1 MVRSGKVV
9 IYLDDIM
16 IATKSLYEHFEIL
29 KEVLKRIV
37 KNK

>member
-16 IATKSLYEHFEIL
+16 IATASLYEHFEIF
-29 KEVLKRIV
+29 K
-37 KNK
+37 